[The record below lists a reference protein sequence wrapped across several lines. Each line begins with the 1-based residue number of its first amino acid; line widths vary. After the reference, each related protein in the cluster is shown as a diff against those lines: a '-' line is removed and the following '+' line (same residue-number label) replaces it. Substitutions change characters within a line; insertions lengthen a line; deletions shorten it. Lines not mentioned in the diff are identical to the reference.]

1 MFTIKDI
8 ARILIAQ
15 HKVRTDDAEGFIAQM
30 IEVINEG
37 LVNDRQVK
45 IKGFGTFKL
54 QTVKE
59 RDSISVS
66 TGERVTIGEHD
77 KVTFTPDSVMRDLVN
92 KPFAQFETV
101 IIEDDSLLLDD
112 STESEMLTD
121 DEVAIK
127 DADND
132 IAPIET
138 VAKETVAATASALL
152 DTNGNTSNEDN
163 EETIAEDDST
173 SEEEAKL
180 IAADIN
186 TAISADDVVNI
197 EDTETP
203 GDTENIESAETAD
216 RTDNVE
222 DTETIMSENEEIVST
237 AQVLEE
243 IKEDDDIEEKEEE
256 QEETIQDSNEEEEI
270 EQEETETDK
279 EEETEE
285 DVETDDDKDEGDKDE
300 GEEVEEKEEKKEEI
314 EKEEEEEKEEDD
326 EDDDYDYDEDEQHSP
341 MYYCLL
347 SGISCALLFFAI
359 GYYACMNG
367 WLDRWFPRSDN
378 QTVSQ
383 QDSIS
388 NSPVQALPADT
399 ISLTDTTKASTN
411 SVSDTKEQDKEQ
423 EKEHVSSMDEYNKKD
438 TRVKTGAW
446 VIVGTETE
454 VTVREGQTLKS
465 ISKAYLGPD
474 MECYVE
480 VYNDKKSVKA
490 GDVIKIPKLKPKK
503 QLRR

>member
-37 LVNDRQVK
+37 LISDRQVK

-112 STESEMLTD
+112 STESEMLAD
-121 DEVAIK
+121 DEVAVK
-127 DADND
+127 DVDNN
-132 IAPIET
+132 IIPTET
-138 VAKETVAATASALL
+138 ANTTASALL
-152 DTNGNTSNEDN
+152 DANSGTITDISDEIITEDN
-163 EETIAEDDST
+163 TTSAEETNQIATVMNS
-173 SEEEAKL
+173 
-180 IAADIN
+180 
-186 TAISADDVVNI
+186 AISADDVINTDDTEIPDDTENVDSAETLDSTDNI
-197 EDTETP
+197 EDTET
-203 GDTENIESAETAD
+203 
-216 RTDNVE
+216 TDN
-222 DTETIMSENEEIVST
+222 IMSEDEEVEST
-237 AQVLEE
+237 AQVQEE
-243 IKEDDDIEEKEEE
+243 TNEDDAIEEKDKDK
-256 QEETIQDSNEEEEI
+256 EETKQNTNEEEEI
-270 EQEETETDK
+270 EQEDI
-279 EEETEE
+279 ETEE
-285 DVETDDDKDEGDKDE
+285 NSKDEDEEIEEKDE
-300 GEEVEEKEEKKEEI
+300 
-314 EKEEEEEKEEDD
+314 EKEEEENDDD
-326 EDDDYDYDEDEQHSP
+326 EEEEEEDYDYDEDEQHSP
-341 MYYCLL
+341 MYYCLV

-388 NSPVQALPADT
+388 KAPVQALPADT
-399 ISLTDTTKASTN
+399 VSLADTAKASVN
-411 SVSDTKEQDKEQ
+411 SVSETQGQDKKQ
-423 EKEHVSSMDEYNKKD
+423 EKESVSSMDEYNKKD